1 MSPVRELRGATVIP
15 SAVLSWHEDAVETEA
30 GGGAAALETAETTAE
45 LTPHAEWVML
55 RESKLQGNT
64 HGSDSE
70 VAPPKPQM
78 TVAATELEDVTYIAD
93 IIRLVEPGTGEIAM
107 LPTDIVDAAAA
118 VQLDSEEAAETPIFA
133 EEMQHMPEPAVIEE
147 AAAAA
152 VAETTNVEHAPAAE
166 TEPSP
171 AAPEP
176 RAEDEI
182 VTSAP
187 IPSRED
193 VVETL
198 SASSAD
204 GAAALVAGGEV
215 SRSAA
220 ALALAAMDPV
230 AAAAVL
236 RDVDFS
242 TRCKLLA
249 FMPWEARQALLDA
262 ITTDVNPKEI
272 VPSSP
277 RPSGSDAQ
285 TQEAKPAVA
294 QPSPRVV
301 VPPPRAAPVVPVRVK
316 AVETV
321 ATKQDSHRPLVAR
334 FLGSTQKQQAAP
346 VAPPI
351 AREEEPLDALQMEQQ
366 QQLMTANAK
375 RWLPFLVL
383 KGVDAW
389 MRVNGIVVV

>member
-1 MSPVRELRGATVIP
+1 
-15 SAVLSWHEDAVETEA
+15 VLSWHEEVIETEA
-30 GGGAAALETAETTAE
+30 GGAAAALETAETTAE

-55 RESKLQGNT
+55 RESKMQGDT

-70 VAPPKPQM
+70 VRASMQSPPP
-78 TVAATELEDVTYIAD
+78 EPLEDVTYIAD
-93 IIRLVEPGTGEIAM
+93 IIRLVEPGIGEIAM
-107 LPTDIVDAAAA
+107 LPTGVAHAAI
-118 VQLDSEEAAETPIFA
+118 QLDSEEAAETTTPILA
-133 EEMQHMPEPAVIEE
+133 EEMQHIPVPAAIEE

-152 VAETTNVEHAPAAE
+152 VAETTNVEHVQAAE

-176 RAEDEI
+176 RAEDDI
-182 VTSAP
+182 IASAP
-187 IPSRED
+187 MASRKH

-198 SASSAD
+198 AASSAD
-204 GAAALVAGGEV
+204 GAAVLVAGGEV

-242 TRCKLLA
+242 TRCELLA
-249 FMPWEARQALLDA
+249 FMPWEARQALHDA
-262 ITTDVNPKEI
+262 ITTDVSPGEI

-277 RPSGSDAQ
+277 RPSVSDAQ
-285 TQEAKPAVA
+285 TQEVKPAVA

-301 VPPPRAAPVVPVRVK
+301 VPPPRAAPVEPVRAK

-321 ATKQDSHRPLVAR
+321 AAKQDNHRPLVAR

-351 AREEEPLDALQMEQQ
+351 AREEAPLDALQMEQQ

-389 MRVNGIVVV
+389 MRVNGIVLV